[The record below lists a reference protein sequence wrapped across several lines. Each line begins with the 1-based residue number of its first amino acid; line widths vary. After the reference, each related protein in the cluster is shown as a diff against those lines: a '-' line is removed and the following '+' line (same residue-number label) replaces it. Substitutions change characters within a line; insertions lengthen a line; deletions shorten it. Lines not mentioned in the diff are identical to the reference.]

1 MELKTS
7 TKQRGQMLGWPEDL
21 LTRIEA
27 SALKDETVSNMAYM
41 KLPAERVSTF
51 VEKVEANPEMMG
63 RVTFGFI
70 RTKSERGVRATPGP
84 DGMTLDRINIGSY
97 GQVPDTWP
105 YDNDAPRG
113 SHPNLENYL
122 PGSYTIFDKAEVWA
136 EGVDVLYED
145 AIKDRWI
152 PATDLDWANGLKELP
167 EEVERAMCQLCTTY
181 SSHGL
186 VEQKIISKWF
196 EPISYGY
203 HDVMLFLGTQVY
215 DAGHKVEALRKR
227 ALANGG
233 GLGQAPL
240 GTLYRGFYGALK
252 LTEMLVA
259 LDVVYKS
266 YELTMFEANRDYAKT
281 DLDAKL
287 FDYLAKDSRRHL
299 EYGKRHLLW
308 YIQHHPRGIQNATA
322 WLGRAEAAL
331 SNELRHSHADREALV
346 VLYADGLEK
355 ISVGVEQL
363 RKLREKQMHDYIA
376 LLDELGIDRL
386 PALNPGLSKLTEDPL
401 FVN

>member
-1 MELKTS
+1 MELKAS
-7 TKQRGQMLGWPEDL
+7 TKQRGQMLGWSEEL
-21 LTRIEA
+21 ITRLEA
-27 SALKDETVSNMAYM
+27 SALKDETVSNIAYM
-41 KLPAERVSTF
+41 KITPERVTAF

-63 RVTFGFI
+63 RASFGFI
-70 RTKSERGVRATPGP
+70 RTQSERGVRATVGP
-84 DGMTLDRINIGSY
+84 EGMTLDRINIGTY
-97 GQVPDTWP
+97 GQVPDVWP

-113 SHPNLENYL
+113 SHPNFDNYL

-145 AIKDRWI
+145 AIRDRWI

-167 EEVERAMCQLCTTY
+167 EELERAMCQLCTTF

-186 VEQKIISKWF
+186 VEQKIIAKWF

-240 GTLYRGFYGALK
+240 GTLYRGFYGSLK
-252 LTEMLVA
+252 LTEMLIC

-266 YELTMFEANRDYAKT
+266 YELSMFEANRDYAKT

-287 FDYLAKDSRRHL
+287 FDYLAKDS
-299 EYGKRHLLW
+299 KRHLLW
-308 YIQHHPRGIQNATA
+308 YLQHHPRGIQNATA
-322 WLGRAEAAL
+322 WLTRGESAL

-355 ISVGVEQL
+355 ISVGVEKLRQL
-363 RKLREKQMHDYIA
+363 RQKQMLDYIA
-376 LLDELGIDRL
+376 VLDEVGIDRL
-386 PALNPGLSKLTEDPL
+386 PKFNGDLAKLTEDPL
-401 FVN
+401 FV